1 MRGGHERPLTA
12 GDPRKSGGPERPLT
26 AGDPRTERAPTAR
39 TRRAQARQASGRVC
53 AQEQGASQCKAC
65 TAKRPRPAAFR
76 DAGGQQTSGARG
88 QTKGRGRM
96 QAYEQAQAG
105 RRRAE
110 HGPRCHGRP
119 RCVPQSLLGVH
130 RTNSFYCSWVAAAVL
145 ARRAEHMLRL
155 LGVGGNKK
163 EATQDG
169 TTDPANE
176 ASEPPAAAAAVGQ
189 TPAAVEPALPSKA
202 PGLADVRT
210 EPGHAA
216 RQRLVDRIEA
226 LVHADLVPPL
236 LPVTKPELLPSKAT
250 LGLAFAWKDT
260 DYIITRVL
268 IGGVKGWGH
277 QFSINMHACMPAY
290 VHTCVVSGGPRPTD
304 CH

>member
-1 MRGGHERPLTA
+1 MIPARAEALRGRSPLVIPAPKERPLHA
-12 GDPRKSGGPERPLT
+12 RGGPRRVRP
-26 AGDPRTERAPTAR
+26 AEGCAR
-39 TRRAQARQASGRVC
+39 RSKARRSARRALRN
-53 AQEQGASQCKAC
+53 
-65 TAKRPRPAAFR
+65 
-76 DAGGQQTSGARG
+76 
-88 QTKGRGRM
+88 GRGLRRFAT
-96 QAYEQAQAG
+96 QAASRPVAPAG
-105 RRRAE
+105 RRKAAAVCRHMSRHRQVAAE
-110 HGPRCHGRP
+110 PSTVLAAMAG
-119 RCVPQSLLGVH
+119 LGVSLEGFWESN